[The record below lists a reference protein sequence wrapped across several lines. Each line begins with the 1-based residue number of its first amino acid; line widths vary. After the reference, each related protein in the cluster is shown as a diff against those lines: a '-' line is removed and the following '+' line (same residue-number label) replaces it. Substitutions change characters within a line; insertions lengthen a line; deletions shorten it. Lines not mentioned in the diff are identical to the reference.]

1 MCIPPRYL
9 NSTLALALALA
20 FAGASMVS
28 TQAHAITLN
37 FSATLTDGTCTL
49 SLDKSTLSLG
59 AVSMSQLRSN
69 NLAVPQSFVL
79 SVQGC
84 TGSGSSTL
92 KPAVTV
98 TGSGSFQDG
107 KWLFRN
113 AASTTNAGVLI
124 IQSVSVPDYSQPEVK
139 NNSLISLANPGSI
152 PADQR
157 LTFYAG
163 VSCGGSSG
171 CASVTTG
178 DLIATLMF
186 TFAYQ

>member
-1 MCIPPRYL
+1 MRSASRYL
-9 NSTLALALALA
+9 NGILAMSFVGVLV
-20 FAGASMVS
+20 GS
-28 TQAHAITLN
+28 TQVRAVTLN

-59 AVSMSQLRSN
+59 AVSLSQLRPN
-69 NLAVPQSFVL
+69 KLAAPQPFVL
-79 SVQGC
+79 SVQAC

-113 AASTTNAGVLI
+113 AASTTNAGVLV
-124 IQSVSVPDYSQPEVK
+124 IQSISVPDYSQPEVK
-139 NNSLISLANPGSI
+139 NNGLISLGNPGDV
-152 PADQR
+152 PADQQ

-163 VSCGGSSG
+163 ASCGGSSG
-171 CASVTTG
+171 CSSVTMG
-178 DLIATLMF
+178 DLTATLMF

>member
-1 MCIPPRYL
+1 MCSTPRYL
-9 NSTLALALALA
+9 NSILAVAY
-20 FAGASMVS
+20 AGALMVS
-28 TQAHAITLN
+28 TQARAVTLN

-59 AVSMSQLRSN
+59 AVSLFQLRQN
-69 NLAVPQSFVL
+69 NFVAPQPFIL
-79 SVQGC
+79 SIQDC
-84 TGSGSSTL
+84 TGSGSSSTL

-113 AASTTNAGVLI
+113 ATSTTNAGVLV
-124 IQSVSVPDYSQPEVK
+124 IQSVSVPDYSQPEVQ
-139 NNSLISLANPGSI
+139 NNSVISLANPGEV
-152 PADQR
+152 PADQH

-163 VSCGGSSG
+163 ASCGGSSG

-178 DLIATLMF
+178 DLTATLMF

>member
-1 MCIPPRYL
+1 MCSMPRYL
-9 NSTLALALALA
+9 KSILPVA
-20 FAGASMVS
+20 FAGVLVVS
-28 TQAHAITLN
+28 TQVRAVTLN

-59 AVSMSQLRSN
+59 TVYLSQLRPNS
-69 NLAVPQSFVL
+69 LAAPQPFVL
-79 SVQGC
+79 SVQNC

-113 AASTTNAGVLI
+113 TASTTNAGVLV
-124 IQSVSVPDYSQPEVK
+124 IQSVSVPDYSQPEVQ
-139 NNSLISLANPGSI
+139 NNGVISLGNLGDV
-152 PADQR
+152 PADQQ

-163 VSCGGSSG
+163 ASCGGSSG

-178 DLIATLMF
+178 DLTATLMF